1 VNLEWLWWLGA
12 ALVLAVVEMLSVNL
26 LFLMLAGGALA
37 AAIAGAI
44 GTPFWVQLL
53 VAAVVAVLLLF
64 GVRPWALTKLHSS
77 TPEARTGVDAQVG
90 RRATV
95 VADVTDRAGRV
106 KLHGEVWT
114 ARMEQP
120 GVALPVGSVVTVVR
134 IEGATA
140 IVAPQQADD
149 PSDPYGQGGPAGGP
163 GGSGGPGSYPY
174 GPAETR

>member
-1 VNLEWLWWLGA
+1 MNLEWLWWLGA
-12 ALVLAVVEMLSVNL
+12 ALILAVIEMLSVNL

-37 AAIAGAI
+37 GAVAGAI

-53 VAAVVAVLLLF
+53 VAAVVSVLLLF
-64 GVRPWALTKLHSS
+64 GVRPWALTKLHST

-90 RRATV
+90 RHATV

-114 ARMEQP
+114 ARLARA
-120 GVALPVGSVVTVVR
+120 GVVLPVGSTVTVVR

-140 IVAPQQADD
+140 IVIPQENDD
-149 PSDPYGQGGPAGGP
+149 PSDPYGQDGPTGP
-163 GGSGGPGSYPY
+163 DPYPY
-174 GPAETR
+174 GPAAPNN

>member
-1 VNLEWLWWLGA
+1 
-12 ALVLAVVEMLSVNL
+12 MLSVNL

-44 GTPFWVQLL
+44 GAPFWVQLL

-64 GVRPWALTKLHSS
+64 GVRPWALTKLHAT

-95 VADVTDRAGRV
+95 VSDVTDRAGRI

-114 ARMEQP
+114 ARLERA
-120 GVALPVGSVVTVVR
+120 GVALPVGSTVTVLR

-140 IVAPQQADD
+140 IVAPQGTSD
-149 PSDPYGQGGPAGGP
+149 PSDPYGQGGPGGH
-163 GGSGGPGSYPY
+163 GTYPY
-174 GPAETR
+174 GPTAPGA